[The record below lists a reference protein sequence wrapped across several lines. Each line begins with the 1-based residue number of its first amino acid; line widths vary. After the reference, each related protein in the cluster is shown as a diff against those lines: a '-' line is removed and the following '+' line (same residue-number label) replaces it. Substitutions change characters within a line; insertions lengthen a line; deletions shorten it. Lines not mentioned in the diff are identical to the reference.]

1 MKKAR
6 VKYWKDSMTIIL
18 KNCALVEK
26 KKKNNQKETHQYVK
40 YLVFKL

>member
-26 KKKNNQKETHQYVK
+26 KNNQKETHQYVK
-40 YLVFKL
+40 YLVSKL